1 MCFATASPL
10 KFGEALTAA
19 GLKPISTEAI
29 QKLMQLPTQ
38 YVDMELTD
46 DWKAML
52 REKVEEM
59 TASFNLRNKQ

>member
-1 MCFATASPL
+1 
-10 KFGEALTAA
+10 
-19 GLKPISTEAI
+19 
-29 QKLMQLPTQ
+29 MQLPTQ